1 MLMHVSGSGYH
12 ALRLLAA
19 TPGMDGDTLRA
30 VICSGAFSALCSW
43 AAPVQRCHCECY
55 SSVPGQLLDILDRQ
69 LERCG
74 PADLTSTRVVERCS
88 DWSPF
93 VAGFALGALATGVLG
108 LSLVVAVCARGAS
121 ATLRQHQSHGSWPP
135 RRPPASKPS
144 CWQSRLTR
152 WPLRRLRCAVERREA
167 SAAERD
173 GDTVARHP
181 VEAVPHRLFRRRQ
194 RVPLAYACA
203 VLPESGQR
211 RLLGRLHA

>member
-74 PADLTSTRVVERCS
+74 PANLTSTRVVERCS

-93 VAGFALGALATGVLG
+93 LAGFALGALAAGLLG
-108 LSLVVAVCARGAS
+108 LTLVVAMSRS
-121 ATLRQHQSHGSWPP
+121 
-135 RRPPASKPS
+135 RRPAAPAPAPATRQQAAAAAPS
-144 CWQSRLTR
+144 VEAELLSIEADALAAT
-152 WPLRRLRCAVERREA
+152 PSSLRRRPAV
-167 SAAERD
+167 
-173 GDTVARHP
+173 GV
-181 VEAVPHRLFRRRQ
+181 
-194 RVPLAYACA
+194 
-203 VLPESGQR
+203 
-211 RLLGRLHA
+211 GR